1 MAIAAFTLLG
11 WTWGHGTGWSRLWTN
26 WVVGPDVNPLDR
38 VKVTLTTIGGV
49 GAVGYLVIKYR
60 ERASQERNEASE
72 KLIQAV
78 EQLGSQSPQVRIAGV
93 YALADVADKYQD
105 HYRQRVVDI
114 LCGYLRTDR
123 LPENGKVRHVIEE
136 NGIVDPELLSSND
149 GAVESTILATLAN
162 HLKAGFQKDNDSSA
176 NTQPGPWSECAIDLH
191 GAILTEHVDF
201 SGAHMF
207 LPNFEGAIFLKKV
220 DFSQTSLK
228 RANFKLTTLVDAIFE
243 HASLG
248 YAIFERADLRKATF
262 ESSELH
268 DSTFKYANLVDVT
281 FMEAKL
287 NHTTF
292 TGAEI
297 RGVTF
302 ESARIEGSI
311 FTGAAIHDSNFTR
324 AEIRGVTF
332 ESTRIEGSIFTGAAI
347 HDSNFTRAEIRGV
360 TFESTRIEHTIFVR
374 ATLKNVRFKNKYDD
388 REIKRID
395 FTDTSFDDVEFKGV
409 SLVYPVFWTSADEE
423 TLIEVMSDLDI
434 ETAGRKLENIVFDES
449 RIYNANFKGGNLRN
463 ICFRETEFYQTS
475 FDDANL
481 EGAKFYRTF
490 FYETSF
496 SNARFGAS
504 FNPIYLEDS
513 SFAGARLC
521 ESDFTGAE
529 IYRSDFTRAELER
542 NIFIDA
548 ILQTTDFTGATL
560 VSPVFWETD
569 VNTSSSDAPE
579 RRLVNVVF
587 KQSKIY
593 DTDFRD
599 VRLKDIDF
607 CKTQFHT
614 ADFEGATFEGTRFDE
629 ALFDVAHQEEFHL
642 DELPPGAHWA
652 RCNPEGDLVKISED
666 KNPGV

>member
-1 MAIAAFTLLG
+1 MWKHLWARITRSLFCTITYWIIVAIAAFTLLG

-60 ERASQERNEASE
+60 ERAS
-72 KLIQAV
+72 
-78 EQLGSQSPQVRIAGV
+78 
-93 YALADVADKYQD
+93 
-105 HYRQRVVDI
+105 
-114 LCGYLRTDR
+114 
-123 LPENGKVRHVIEE
+123 
-136 NGIVDPELLSSND
+136 
-149 GAVESTILATLAN
+149 
-162 HLKAGFQKDNDSSA
+162 
-176 NTQPGPWSECAIDLH
+176 
-191 GAILTEHVDF
+191 
-201 SGAHMF
+201 
-207 LPNFEGAIFLKKV
+207 
-220 DFSQTSLK
+220 
-228 RANFKLTTLVDAIFE
+228 
-243 HASLG
+243 LG
-248 YAIFERADLRKATF
+248 YAIFERADLRKVTF

-281 FMEAKL
+281 FMETKL

-292 TGAEI
+292 TSAEI
-297 RGVTF
+297 RRTTF
-302 ESARIEGSI
+302 ESA
-311 FTGAAIHDSNFTR
+311 
-324 AEIRGVTF
+324 
-332 ESTRIEGSIFTGAAI
+332 
-347 HDSNFTRAEIRGV
+347 
-360 TFESTRIEHTIFVR
+360 RIEHTIFVR

-395 FTDTSFDDVEFKGV
+395 FTDTSFDDVDFKGV

-423 TLIEVMSDLDI
+423 TLIEVMSDLGI

-560 VSPVFWETD
+560 VSPVF
-569 VNTSSSDAPE
+569 
-579 RRLVNVVF
+579 
-587 KQSKIY
+587 
-593 DTDFRD
+593 
-599 VRLKDIDF
+599 
-607 CKTQFHT
+607 
-614 ADFEGATFEGTRFDE
+614 
-629 ALFDVAHQEEFHL
+629 
-642 DELPPGAHWA
+642 
-652 RCNPEGDLVKISED
+652 
-666 KNPGV
+666 

>member
-1 MAIAAFTLLG
+1 MWKHLWTRITRSLFCTIIYWIIVAIAAFTFLG

-26 WVVGPDVNPLDR
+26 WVAGPDVNPLDR

-60 ERASQERNEASE
+60 ERSSQERNEASE

-136 NGIVDPELLSSND
+136 NGIVDPELLLSND

-162 HLKAGFQKDNDSSA
+162 HLKTGFQKDNDSST

-191 GAILTEHVDF
+191 GAIFTEHVDF

-207 LPNFEGAIFLKKV
+207 SPNFEGAIFLKKV

-228 RANFKLTTLVDAIFE
+228 RASFKLTTLVDAIFE
-243 HASLG
+243 RASPG

-268 DSTFKYANLVDVT
+268 DSTFKCANLVDVT

-287 NHTTF
+287 SHTTF
-292 TGAEI
+292 TGTEI
-297 RGVTF
+297 RGT
-302 ESARIEGSI
+302 
-311 FTGAAIHDSNFTR
+311 
-324 AEIRGVTF
+324 
-332 ESTRIEGSIFTGAAI
+332 
-347 HDSNFTRAEIRGV
+347 

-423 TLIEVMSDLDI
+423 TLIEVMSDLGI
-434 ETAGRKLENIVFDES
+434 ESAGRKLW
-449 RIYNANFKGGNLRN
+449 
-463 ICFRETEFYQTS
+463 
-475 FDDANL
+475 L
-481 EGAKFYRTF
+481 ELNKT
-490 FYETSF
+490 
-496 SNARFGAS
+496 
-504 FNPIYLEDS
+504 
-513 SFAGARLC
+513 
-521 ESDFTGAE
+521 
-529 IYRSDFTRAELER
+529 
-542 NIFIDA
+542 
-548 ILQTTDFTGATL
+548 
-560 VSPVFWETD
+560 VFWGG
-569 VNTSSSDAPE
+569 
-579 RRLVNVVF
+579 
-587 KQSKIY
+587 
-593 DTDFRD
+593 
-599 VRLKDIDF
+599 F
-607 CKTQFHT
+607 C
-614 ADFEGATFEGTRFDE
+614 G
-629 ALFDVAHQEEFHL
+629 V
-642 DELPPGAHWA
+642 PG
-652 RCNPEGDLVKISED
+652 
-666 KNPGV
+666 